1 MEESEQGPGLG
12 MSLKQL
18 CCVCV
23 WGCLAAMLTYQA
35 APREVPLEK
44 RAPELGRV
52 TRDRA
57 VCTPR
62 VQKAQGG
69 PYQYRSQ
76 MPSVLAEV
84 SSCPESFPCPPSG
97 WWARP
102 WYSGDAGRGP
112 PHSLLRSLC
121 PPLAFA
127 MARLAAAL
135 WSLCVTTILV
145 TSATQG
151 RYWEGL
157 GLQTQM
163 GGWVI

>member
-1 MEESEQGPGLG
+1 MG
-12 MSLKQL
+12 
-18 CCVCV
+18 
-23 WGCLAAMLTYQA
+23 GCLAAALFYQA
-35 APREVPLEK
+35 APRGFTGEEGPTL
-44 RAPELGRV
+44 ARV
-52 TRDRA
+52 TWGRQCAPPGCRR
-57 VCTPR
+57 PR
-62 VQKAQGG
+62 EGLTING
-69 PYQYRSQ
+69 SQ
-76 MPSVLAEV
+76 VPSVLAEGN
-84 SSCPESFPCPPSG
+84 SCPVSFPCPPPG

-102 WYSGDAGRGP
+102 WYPGDAGRGP
-112 PHSLLRSLC
+112 PHSPLRSLC

-151 RYWEGL
+151 RCWEGL